1 MLLFQLIYIH
11 IICQISHLAGKIG
24 RLVQPPGIIIPKG
37 VEQNAIWW
45 REIKLFLLPPPPPPS
60 MPLG

>member
-45 REIKLFLLPPPPPPS
+45 REIKLFLLPPPPHPP
-60 MPLG
+60 PCL